1 VFDHHPILYSFR
13 RCPYAMRA
21 RMAIVRKGL
30 QVELRE
36 VVLRDRPDHMMEI
49 SPKGTVPVLLLPD
62 GTVIE
67 ESLEI
72 MQHVLNW
79 ELSEE
84 EAHWVVR
91 NDEEF
96 KHHLDRYKYPNRYDG
111 VDALEHRTK
120 ALAYLEDLDARLA
133 QAPSF
138 TDALSDALF
147 PFVRQFANHDRIWF
161 DSQPLNHLQ
170 VWLEHHLDSIEF
182 KHCMKRENQWH
193 PGQASV
199 LFP

>member
-1 VFDHHPILYSFR
+1 
-13 RCPYAMRA
+13 
-21 RMAIVRKGL
+21 MAIVRKGL

-36 VVLRDRPDHMMEI
+36 VVLRDRPDHMMEL

-147 PFVRQFANHDRIWF
+147 PFVRQFANQDRIWF
-161 DSQPLNHLQ
+161 DAQPLNHLQ

-182 KHCMKRENQWH
+182 KRCMKRESQWH